1 MHVKEFTHVLVFVK
15 RWLVVYHHLAAMLI
29 QATHIHKRHVLCLS
43 FFFLLLLQS
52 FPSYLSMLFQFHKH
66 TTAAWAAMAAVVCAF
81 LSSFSF
87 FQPPLGGRSFTFL
100 YFKYEFPF
108 LNFLFSKQKISRDIF
123 FSKEKFGDNM
133 GILLFFR
140 LRLRGTK
147 GKRRRGGAEAWGRGG
162 E

>member
-1 MHVKEFTHVLVFVK
+1 MVG
-15 RWLVVYHHLAAMLI
+15 
-29 QATHIHKRHVLCLS
+29 CLS
-43 FFFLLLLQS
+43 SLGSYAYPSHTHTQTTRVMSFLLLPSSSVFS
-52 FPSYLSMLFQFHKH
+52 FLPLYVISIPQTHR
-66 TTAAWAAMAAVVCAF
+66 TAAWAAMAAVVCAF

-87 FQPPLGGRSFTFL
+87 FQPPLGGAKFHFL